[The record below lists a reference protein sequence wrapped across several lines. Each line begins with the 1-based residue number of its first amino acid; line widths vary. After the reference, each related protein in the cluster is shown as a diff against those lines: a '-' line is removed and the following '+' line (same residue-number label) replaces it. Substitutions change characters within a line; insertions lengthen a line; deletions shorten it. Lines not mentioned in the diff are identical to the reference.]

1 MTTAPPLGEVKALS
15 VLEVDGVT
23 LDRAL
28 RWVIHSALLAQVDD
42 MHAGGVYAW
51 TDVDVK
57 AAERALAVVTGT
69 LPGVAPEGYGSS
81 LTSRVITLV
90 LLVPLYDLDHPDLEP
105 EEWAEAERL
114 IGLLEVEF
122 GR

>member
-1 MTTAPPLGEVKALS
+1 MTVPS
-15 VLEVDGVT
+15 VLEVNGVA
-23 LDRAL
+23 LDRAQ
-28 RWVIHSALLAQVDD
+28 RWAAHSALLAQVDD

-51 TDVDVK
+51 TDMDVE
-57 AAERALAVVTGT
+57 AAERTLAVVTGAP
-69 LPGVAPEGYGSS
+69 LGVAPEGHGPS